1 MRGFNIDTLPIG
13 LDLIEARL
21 NYAIGPHRILWNHR
35 WAADKEPEKFV
46 NVIMQ
51 LPLNN
56 YDFAVIAIGPVER
69 SGSAQLF
76 KLKKTAAPGLQRA
89 ASSPKIRQST
99 IRRQQILLCL
109 PLDTNFLVF
118 L

>member
-13 LDLIEARL
+13 VGLIGPRRSDAS
-21 NYAIGPHRILWNHR
+21 GPHRILWNHR

-46 NVIMQ
+46 NAITQ
-51 LPLNN
+51 LAQNN
-56 YDFAVIAIGPVER
+56 YDFEVIAIGPVER